1 MGEIGFNT
9 VDDVKTMIDLFVP
22 QRDTGGVREGCASEL
37 IFWGMF
43 SSIPN
48 IVSVYNYLLATCP
61 LCILLL
67 YVLVYT
73 LLAYYIGQLGSLLCS
88 TDSSSKYIDE
98 FKPLIY
104 TDISDYDEGKKR
116 VNRQT
121 KKSTPPRF

>member
-1 MGEIGFNT
+1 
-9 VDDVKTMIDLFVP
+9 MIDLFVP
-22 QRDTGGVREGCASEL
+22 RRETGGVGEGCASEL

-61 LCILLL
+61 LCILLF

-73 LLAYYIGQLGSLLCS
+73 LLTYYIGQLGSLLCS
-88 TDSSSKYIDE
+88 IDSSSKYIDE

-104 TDISDYDEGKKR
+104 LIIMKGKR
-116 VNRQT
+116 G
-121 KKSTPPRF
+121 